1 MKSGYCSARSA
12 HLLRRPYENVPGGS
26 IRPIAKRLQVREKT
40 KSGIDGSRNGWYD
53 LIYNITAA
61 GRSVLFFYSANSEVR
76 CKAAYL
82 FLICESLRLAGIVFF
97 SGYGISGI
105 LSDLLFLEQI
115 LSFCLK
121 CLSEAAGY
129 PAADQ
134 VSFGCSS
141 RKIQCAGEASFRGRI
156 K

>member
-1 MKSGYCSARSA
+1 MKSGYCFARSA

-26 IRPIAKRLQVREKT
+26 ILPIAKRLQVREKT

-61 GRSVLFFYSANSEVR
+61 GRSVLFFILQTLKSAAKRHIFFLSA
-76 CKAAYL
+76 KACAWQ
-82 FLICESLRLAGIVFF
+82 ESFFF